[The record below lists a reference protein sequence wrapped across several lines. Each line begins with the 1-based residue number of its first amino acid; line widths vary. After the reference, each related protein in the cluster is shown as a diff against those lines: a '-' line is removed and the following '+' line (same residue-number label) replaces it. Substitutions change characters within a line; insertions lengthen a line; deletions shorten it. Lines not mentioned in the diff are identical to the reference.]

1 MTTFPASSS
10 TPPPP
15 PAPRRRWSRRL
26 GSLTLAVATV
36 SVIASAG
43 FVATR
48 DSVEAPSQSTSTA
61 KSLEDQFTSLVT
73 TIVPSV
79 VQIESPAGL
88 GSGVV
93 YDAAGHVVTNAH
105 VVGGETH
112 FTVTAA
118 NGAPRK
124 ATLLGSYATED
135 LAVLQVEAGGLHSA
149 VFADSATVKVGQIVL
164 AVGNPLGLSSS
175 VTDGIVS
182 ATGRLVAE
190 PSNGSSPGTTL
201 RDTIQTSAA
210 INPGN
215 SGGALVDLAGRVI
228 GIPTLAARDAQLG
241 GAAAGIGFA
250 IPSNTVRD
258 IADQLIKDGK
268 VTHSRRAYLGVQT
281 TVAKDGVAVASTTAD
296 GPAERAGIRAGDVIA
311 AFAGSPMHAPRDLRD
326 RLAALEPGQ
335 TVEVSLVGGELGDRV
350 VRVTLGELPGTP

>member
-1 MTTFPASSS
+1 MQ
-10 TPPPP
+10 
-15 PAPRRRWSRRL
+15 
-26 GSLTLAVATV
+26 
-36 SVIASAG
+36 
-43 FVATR
+43 
-48 DSVEAPSQSTSTA
+48 APSQSTSTSGA
-61 KSLEDQFTSLVT
+61 KSLEDEFTSLVT
-73 TIVPSV
+73 TVVPSV

-93 YDAAGHVVTNAH
+93 YDAAGHIVTNAH
-105 VVGGETH
+105 VVGAETQ

-118 NGAPRK
+118 NGTPRK

-135 LAVLQVEAGGLHSA
+135 LAVLQVDGGGLRAA

-190 PSNGSSPGTTL
+190 PSNGAAPGTTL

-228 GIPTLAARDAQLG
+228 GIPTLAAHDAQLG

-281 TVAKDGVAVASTTAD
+281 AVATDGVAVASTTAG

-311 AFAGSPMHAPRDLRD
+311 ALAGSPVRTPQDLRG

-335 TVEVSLVGGELGDRV
+335 TIEVRLIDGELGARV
-350 VRVTLGELPGTP
+350 VPVTLGELPGTP